1 MRIVVVGGS
10 SGIGLAVAAL
20 MAEAGAEV
28 TIASRSSDKLARAR
42 DTIGAPVQCCSV
54 DITDNAAVD
63 AFFQTVGPYDHL
75 VVTAATAVLG
85 SVRDLPIERA
95 QAVFDSKFWGAYR
108 VVRAGARAIATT
120 GSITLCSGAASQ
132 RGTPGLAVG
141 AAINAALES
150 LGRTLAVELAPV
162 RVNTIAPGLI
172 DTPVWDDITSPE
184 QRAAVFA
191 DASARLPLKRVGRP
205 AEIAHA
211 VRYLIENTYVTGSV
225 LFVDGGYLQV

>member
-1 MRIVVVGGS
+1 VIGGS

-20 MAEAGAEV
+20 MAEGGAEV
-28 TIASRSSDKLARAR
+28 TIASRSSEKLARAR
-42 DTIGAPVQCCSV
+42 DTIGASV
-54 DITDNAAVD
+54 HCRPLDVTDDAAVD
-63 AFFQTVGPYDHL
+63 AFFQTVGPYDQL
-75 VVTAATAVLG
+75 VITAATAVLG
-85 SVRDLPIERA
+85 SVRYLPIERA
-95 QAVFDSKFWGAYR
+95 QAFFDNKFWGAYR
-108 VVRAGARAIATT
+108 VARAGARQIAAT

-141 AAINAALES
+141 AAINAAIES

-172 DTPVWDDITSPE
+172 DTPTWNDIVSSE
-184 QRAAVFA
+184 QRAAVFT

-205 AEIAHA
+205 DEIAHA
-211 VRYLIENTYVTGSV
+211 VRCLIENTYVTGSV